1 MKKYVVTRKTLK
13 ILNEKFKSSFEWSL
27 DVTFNGDDLEDVIV
41 IETSSK
47 EVIKFLEK

>member
-1 MKKYVVTRKTLK
+1 MKKYVVDQKMLE
-13 ILNEKFKSSFEWSL
+13 ILNMNFKSSFEWEF